1 VIESEMFSW
10 PRASEPQIDLART
23 HPERYQQFLEAELK
37 DRSEKLA
44 LAESSAGVGI
54 WDIDIAAQTVRGT
67 EQFFR
72 LMGLPPTGG
81 SVPIETIRAL
91 RIGEDRDRVVQ
102 GYVDTIAAGG
112 ESYESEYRIR
122 RPDGEI
128 RWIYGRG
135 RVIRNAAG
143 EPVRYSGVDIDITER
158 KVAQAAQRDSQARLQ
173 LALDAAGLGVW
184 EAVTDGN
191 IKGSPELNRI
201 LGFEPGRDI
210 TADELRSR
218 CMPGEYERL
227 REIGQQAITAG
238 ERFIQVEFRIKWP
251 DASMHWILLR
261 AETQFNPDDK
271 TLVGALGVAM
281 DVTDRKE
288 AEERQQLLM
297 QELDHRVKNTL
308 ATVQAISHQTF
319 RAVEDIP
326 AATSAF
332 NARLAALANA
342 HGVLTIASWQSADL
356 NHIVTGA
363 LQPFQD
369 PERERF
375 STSGP
380 SVYLSPQL
388 ALALAMTLHELC
400 TNAVKYGA
408 LASAAGKVDLNWRLA
423 GSPPRLAMRW
433 VESGGP
439 TVSPPKRTGFG
450 SRMIK
455 GGLAHAGDVQIDFP
469 PDGVV
474 CTIDIALEP
483 TA

>member
-1 VIESEMFSW
+1 MFSW
-10 PRASEPQIDLART
+10 PGAPGPQVDMASQT
-23 HPERYQQFLEAELK
+23 ERYRQFLEAELK

-72 LMGLPPTGG
+72 LMGLEPTDLP
-81 SVPIETIRAL
+81 VPLETIRSL

-102 GYVDTIAAGG
+102 GYVETIAAGRDA
-112 ESYESEYRIR
+112 YESEYRIR
-122 RPDGEI
+122 RPDGAI

-143 EPVRYSGVDIDITER
+143 QPVRYSGVDIDITER
-158 KVAQAAQRDSQARLQ
+158 KAAQAAQRDSQARLQ

-184 EAVTDGN
+184 EAVTGGN
-191 IKGSPELNRI
+191 MKGSPELNRI

-218 CMPGEYERL
+218 YMPGEYERL
-227 REIGQQAITAG
+227 REIGQKALAAG
-238 ERFIQVEFRIKWP
+238 DRFLQIEFRIKWP
-251 DASMHWILLR
+251 DESVHWILLR
-261 AETQFNPDDK
+261 AEIQFAADGK
-271 TLVGALGVAM
+271 TPVGALGVAM
-281 DVTDRKE
+281 DITDRKE
-288 AEERQQLLM
+288 SEERQQLLM
-297 QELDHRVKNTL
+297 RELDHRVKNTL

-319 RAVEDIP
+319 RAIEDIP
-326 AATSAF
+326 AATSTF
-332 NARLAALANA
+332 NARLGALANA
-342 HGVLTIASWQSADL
+342 HSVLTNASWQSADL
-356 NHIVTGA
+356 VDIVTAA

-375 STSGP
+375 SAAGP

-388 ALALAMTLHELC
+388 ALAIAMTLHELC

-408 LASAAGKVDLNWRLA
+408 LTGASGKVDLTWRLA
-423 GSPPRLAMRW
+423 GSPPRLVMRW
-433 VESGGP
+433 VERGGP
-439 TVSPPKRTGFG
+439 TVAPPKRTGFG
-450 SRMIK
+450 SRLIK

-483 TA
+483 AA